1 MNVRGFAKWLL
12 ENFPEDAKLVSTNSL
27 SWNNNEVEV
36 LKYNDIVKMF
46 KLKEKPEIKGEP
58 TGFPCLVIKDE
69 EKYDY

>member
-27 SWNNNEVEV
+27 SWNSNEVEV

-46 KLKEKPEIKGEP
+46 KLKEQPEIKGEP
-58 TGFPCLVIKDE
+58 TGFPCLVVHDE
-69 EKYDY
+69 CKYDY